1 MDARPARCPPRLRGA
16 GEAGFAAAEWIGAMA
31 LAIVVIVLVANV
43 VVVQYVRGAVRLAV
57 DEAARHGAALGR
69 DAPACVEHAE
79 AVLRGPGGV
88 LGGSAGGGI
97 EVRCRRET
105 EAGETVMV
113 AVAEG
118 PLRGLVPVF
127 PDVWI
132 LEESR
137 SVVEPA
143 P

>member
-1 MDARPARCPPRLRGA
+1 
-16 GEAGFAAAEWIGAMA
+16 MA
-31 LAIVVIVLVANV
+31 LAIVLIVLVANV
-43 VVVQYVRGAVRLAV
+43 VVIQYVRGAARLAV

-69 DAPACVEHAE
+69 DGQACVEHGE

-88 LGGSAGGGI
+88 LGGVAGRGI
-97 EVRCRRET
+97 EVRCREET
-105 EAGETVMV
+105 VAGEPAMV

-118 PLRGLVPVF
+118 PLPGLVPGV